1 MDKLIETM
9 ESLEASNGMDKEFGE
24 TFGDMI
30 NRFEKDIGQ
39 EKTEDM
45 IFDIL
50 GSFGGGYVSN
60 PTEVKK
66 WFDIQK
72 ELLPK
77 IEGMKISNHVFDDR
91 APGACLIGKFGD
103 YRVEVGIEDAKSKKN
118 IKYYNINLTSDK
130 HDIDEEIVFHS
141 GVVFTVKDIEKLVE
155 LSKTN
160 NINSIINLINGK
172 YYSEKGWVETPECAL
187 KSLRDRANL
196 PRYTAQINIP
206 HLI

>member
-1 MDKLIETM
+1 MEKIIETM

-24 TFGDMI
+24 TFGEMI

-60 PTEVKK
+60 PAEVKK

-91 APGACLIGKFGD
+91 EPGACLIGKFGD
-103 YRVEVGIEDAKSKKN
+103 YRVEVGIEDQKN
-118 IKYYNINLTSDK
+118 DIEYYDVVLISDK
-130 HDIDEEIVFHS
+130 LGIDEEMVFHS

-155 LSKTN
+155 LSGTN

-187 KSLRDRANL
+187 KDIRDRANL

-206 HLI
+206 QFI